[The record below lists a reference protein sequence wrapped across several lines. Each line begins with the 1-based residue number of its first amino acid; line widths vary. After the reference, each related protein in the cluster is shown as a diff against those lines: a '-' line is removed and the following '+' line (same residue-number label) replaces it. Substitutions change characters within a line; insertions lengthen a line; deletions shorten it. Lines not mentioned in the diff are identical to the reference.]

1 VIVDAIV
8 DVVVS
13 VDSDGDV
20 NVAVGDSLD
29 SAPIDHGQVAVAVK
43 LNDNDPV
50 HVPVHVNAK

>member
-29 SAPIDHGQVAVAVK
+29 SAPIDHGQVAVAVAVK

-50 HVPVHVNAK
+50 HVHVNAK